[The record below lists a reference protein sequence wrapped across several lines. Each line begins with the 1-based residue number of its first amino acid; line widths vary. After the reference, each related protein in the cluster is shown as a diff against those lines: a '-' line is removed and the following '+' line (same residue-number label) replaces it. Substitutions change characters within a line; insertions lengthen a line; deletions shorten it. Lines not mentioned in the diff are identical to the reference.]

1 LRYWGC
7 QYAKRLMKDRIG
19 RLCVLALLLWGKG
32 WAQDT
37 LKPGEENF
45 LVEVKQVDEF
55 IERFNFD
62 QQTLVVKYAAEH
74 LPHVTLDRP
83 SLILGMFNFENRIWS
98 DTLVQSFIGQ
108 ICDSTCPK
116 FLNFLDEDWYAAVP
130 CSVRYKDKI
139 HIAYLTMQIQEE
151 ANHASK
157 WTIRSVYAPFL
168 ALETETDRLKA
179 LNPISH
185 ATDFIGLSRALKDTN
200 NLRNYLHRTYTDDH
214 VSLFMQA
221 VKSGDLEFV
230 QVNSI
235 SYHFLQIEG
244 YIFVLRRFLRDSS
257 NSGWLIDELTHADP
271 VKKFEYRKEVLHL
284 R

>member
-1 LRYWGC
+1 
-7 QYAKRLMKDRIG
+7 MKEILG
-19 RLCVLALLLWGKG
+19 RLCLLLLLLTKAV

-37 LKPGEENF
+37 LDRMEENF

-83 SLILGMFNFENRIWS
+83 SLILGMFNFEDRIWS
-98 DTLVQSFIGQ
+98 DTMVQAFINQ
-108 ICDSTCPK
+108 VCDSTCPV
-116 FLNFLDEDWYAAVP
+116 FLNFLDEDWYAVLP
-130 CSVRYKDKI
+130 CSIRYKGKPQV
-139 HIAYLTMQIQEE
+139 AYLTMQIQEE

-157 WTIRSVYAPFL
+157 WTIRSVEAPFL
-168 ALETETDRLKA
+168 ELETDTDRLKA

-185 ATDFIGLSRALKDTN
+185 ATDFIGLSRALEDTD

-244 YIFVLRRFLRDSS
+244 YVFVLNRYLRDSK
-257 NSGWLIDELTHADP
+257 NSGWLIDELMPADP
-271 VKKFEYRKEVLHL
+271 VKKYTYRKEVLHL